1 MRKGVLF
8 MRKSETQSAN
18 AVEKTIAVV
27 LGGLIALGIA
37 VLVLLAA
44 AAAVSAGVLRE
55 DTAVQGTAAACIIG
69 CFLGGLITC
78 VKWGN
83 CSLIAGLS
91 AGAACFLLLL
101 AVSLLISDGLE
112 LGLHALTELACCLC
126 GGAAAGLLCGR
137 KRHGKKAAVRRKVRA

>member
-1 MRKGVLF
+1 MREGVLF

-83 CSLIAGLS
+83 CSLIA
-91 AGAACFLLLL
+91 
-101 AVSLLISDGLE
+101 VSLLISDGLE